1 MVPSLQTAGCRH
13 SAKRQQNLYAVL
25 FRRERFVKPRFT
37 TIGCVAMNNSGLG
50 RFIDSGNRRAN
61 LIGTAL

>member
-1 MVPSLQTAGCRH
+1 MQAFCKT
-13 SAKRQQNLYAVL
+13 SAKSLRRLI
-25 FRRERFVKPRFT
+25 RRERFVKPRFT

-50 RFIDSGNRRAN
+50 RFIDSRNRRAN